1 MFEKVVKVD
10 RWMVLLLLV
19 FMVAGTFIVYS
30 ATRANEKFVNME
42 IKNLINYGIGFLVL
56 FLVLQFNYRWLL
68 RYVNYIYAGSIMLLI
83 LVFPFGAEINGAKGW
98 FRLGIGF
105 DIQPAEL
112 MKLSLILLLAERMG
126 RREGQTLRFLEDV
139 IPLAFYTFV
148 PFVLVM
154 LQPDLGNAIIYVV
167 ILLGMLWIG
176 NVKLS
181 HVLIGTAMVILL
193 GTVFLWLYSTQHH
206 WFEAHL
212 KPHWVQRIDTFLDP
226 TSVSKDAS
234 YQLDNSIRAIGS
246 GGMYGEGYM
255 QGTAVQKQ
263 FIPYPYSDSI
273 FVVVAEEF
281 GFIGSAVLIVL
292 YFMLFS
298 RMLSIAEQ
306 TTDDAGSYVVIGI
319 LSMLVFQV
327 FENVGMLIGLMP
339 LTGITLPFI
348 SYGGSSLLMNMCS
361 IGLVFSILV
370 HQGKLNDLMD

>member
-1 MFEKVVKVD
+1 VFEKVVKVD